1 MFWRR
6 RAIFKFRD
14 GRRRRRADPLAVW
27 RRLWTDAEVNLE
39 RDLQDAFDPDLPD
52 TESLA
57 AMKNLADLTRR
68 AFALPT
74 FEQGGLTEVECQNLL
89 ADFLTY
95 MASVKKKVQ
104 PAADA
109 VATYG
114 LAILG
119 RRISYEVQVGLILNA
134 PRVERRRAFRF
145 LEAGMSLLG
154 GELGKEW
161 FDAIAQDDAEADA
174 MHNSYKSR
182 KAAYRNL
189 EGIH

>member
-95 MASVKKKVQ
+95 MASVKKKSSPPLMQSPPTDSPSSVGVSPTKSKSDSSSTP
-104 PAADA
+104 PA
-109 VATYG
+109 
-114 LAILG
+114 
-119 RRISYEVQVGLILNA
+119 SNA
-134 PRVERRRAFRF
+134 AAPSAF
-145 LEAGMSLLG
+145 
-154 GELGKEW
+154 
-161 FDAIAQDDAEADA
+161 
-174 MHNSYKSR
+174 
-182 KAAYRNL
+182 
-189 EGIH
+189 